1 MKFGVPQ
8 SSVIGPTLFFL
19 FPNDLPDLIVDDDDD
34 AEIHM
39 HPDISLMKLNA
50 TRRLGVEMYNQLKW
64 ERHCNELVNFLAE
77 LSRAK
82 RAQRSTM
89 GKKMW

>member
-39 HPDISLMKLNA
+39 HPDISLMKLA
-50 TRRLGVEMYNQLKW
+50 LLDVWVLK
-64 ERHCNELVNFLAE
+64 CTTN
-77 LSRAK
+77 
-82 RAQRSTM
+82 
-89 GKKMW
+89 

>member
-8 SSVIGPTLFFL
+8 SSVIGPTLLFL

-39 HPDISLMKLNA
+39 HPDISLMK
-50 TRRLGVEMYNQLKW
+50 
-64 ERHCNELVNFLAE
+64 
-77 LSRAK
+77 
-82 RAQRSTM
+82 
-89 GKKMW
+89 